1 MSAPLDPS
9 LPMFFF
15 GTLMDSDVLALVL
28 GHPLDPVR
36 IEPGFVRGVR
46 RVHVAGRSY
55 PMLRPHPGGRVGGHL
70 VGGLS
75 AVDLARLAYYEGW
88 EYDVGT
94 IAVIDGTG
102 RTVKAGF
109 YVCPPHIQSDAR
121 VWRLDRWQ
129 SVHKGGYLPRLRR
142 LMEGYDPEATGADG
156 AKRPPL
162 APGATRGRRTA
173 G

>member
-1 MSAPLDPS
+1 MNPPAAGA
-9 LPMFFF
+9 PMFFF

-28 GHPLDPVR
+28 GHALDTVR
-36 IEPGFVRGVR
+36 IEPAFVRGVR

-55 PMLRPHPGGRVGGHL
+55 PMLRPHPGGRVEGHL

-75 AVDLARLAYYEGW
+75 ADDLARLAYYEGW

-94 IAVIDGTG
+94 IAVIDAAG
-102 RTVKAGF
+102 RTVIAGF
-109 YVCPPHIQSDAR
+109 YVCPPHIQADAR

-129 SVHKGGYLPRLRR
+129 SVHKGVYLPRLRR
-142 LMEGYDPEATGADG
+142 LMEGYDPGATGADG

>member
-1 MSAPLDPS
+1 MNAVATDA
-9 LPMFFF
+9 PMFFF

-28 GHPLDPVR
+28 GHSLSSVR
-36 IEPGFVRGVR
+36 IEPASVRGVR

-55 PMLRPHPGGRVGGHL
+55 PMLRPHPGGRVEGHL

-75 AVDLARLAYYEGW
+75 ELDRARLAYYEGW
-88 EYDVGT
+88 EYDVGAVAVT
-94 IAVIDGTG
+94 DAAGRRVIAGL
-102 RTVKAGF
+102 
-109 YVCPPHIQSDAR
+109 YVCPPHIQADAR
-121 VWRLDRWQ
+121 VWRLESWQ

-142 LMEGYDPEATGADG
+142 LMAGFDPGASGADG
-156 AKRPPL
+156 AKRPPM